1 MEMNEEFHIE
11 TVLAADVA
19 SLSKFLRD
27 EYPEG
32 DIADERFLQWE
43 YLDNPFGKAFISC
56 ARNKNQ
62 VLATQY
68 AAIPFEVV
76 IKGKTVSASLSLNT
90 LTAKE
95 FRGKGLFVRTAES
108 NYSYCA
114 ENGVLFTVGIPNAN
128 SFPGFTKK
136 LNFTHCGNLN
146 FLVRPLRPLNIL
158 RSFIKGSKIKKG
170 NELSIIM
177 DKDSLAKQSV
187 SFFDPFADRTLY
199 EPFWHEWESQTKII
213 LNRTPEY
220 LSWRYLQ
227 IPSRKYHLMKIIQSG
242 KMKAMAVFRTLNI
255 YGLRACVLMDF
266 FCTDNTLGKNL
277 LDVIAKEM
285 KINRVDIMIAASAS
299 MKGVFD
305 MLKNAGFM
313 RVPEFLLPQQ
323 LPFII
328 RLHNKNE
335 NSDLLS
341 ARNNWHFTFGD
352 YDIF

>member
-1 MEMNEEFHIE
+1 MEMKEEFHIE
-11 TVLAADVA
+11 TDLAADVA

-43 YLDNPFGKAFISC
+43 YLDNPFGKAFISS
-56 ARNKNQ
+56 ARNMNH

-68 AAIPFEVV
+68 AIIPFEVV
-76 IKGKTVSASLSLNT
+76 IKGKTVRASLSLNT

-114 ENGVLFTVGIPNAN
+114 ENGVVFTVGIPNAN

-136 LNFTHCGNLN
+136 LNFKHCGNLN

-158 RSFIKGSKIKKG
+158 RSFIKSSKIKKG

-177 DKDSLAKQSV
+177 DKDSLAKQGV
-187 SFFDPFADRTLY
+187 SFFDPFADRPLY
-199 EPFWHEWESQTKII
+199 EPFWHEWKRQTKII

-227 IPSRKYHLMKIIQSG
+227 NPLRKYQLLKIS
-242 KMKAMAVFRTLNI
+242 KNEEMKAVAIFRTLNI
-255 YGLRACVLMDF
+255 YGLRTCVLMDF
-266 FCTDNTLGKNL
+266 FCTDNIYGRDL
-277 LDVIAKEM
+277 LNAIEQEMNAKGM
-285 KINRVDIMIAASAS
+285 DIMMVASAKMS
-299 MKGVFD
+299 GTFAL
-305 MLKNAGFM
+305 LKNAGFM
-313 RVPEFLLPQQ
+313 KVPEFLLPQQ
-323 LPFII
+323 LPFILKVH
-328 RLHNKNE
+328 REFE
-335 NSDLLS
+335 NSEVIADMKS
-341 ARNNWHFTFGD
+341 WHFTFGD